1 MNKKTPLYYSIMETI
16 KDSIINGVYPI
27 NSLLPTETEF
37 EKIFNVSKI
46 TIRKAIDLLEKDGYV
61 SKQSGKG
68 TTVISNSIFNKLS
81 NGYSFANL
89 LKQQGYQVTKENTQ
103 FEYISL
109 DPQHELFPYFGR
121 KSLEITRFYYLDGQP
136 YIHLTH
142 YLPGDIEIPVI
153 NNRLMIFFDSYPV
166 RFRLNNLLLHFM
178 IWCRSFALN
187 KISNVNL
194 IFKNPADC
202 D

>member
-1 MNKKTPLYYSIMETI
+1 ML
-16 KDSIINGVYPI
+16 
-27 NSLLPTETEF
+27 SLIHIL
-37 EKIFNVSKI
+37 
-46 TIRKAIDLLEKDGYV
+46 RKAIDLLEKDGYV

-136 YIHLTH
+136 YIC
-142 YLPGDIEIPVI
+142 
-153 NNRLMIFFDSYPV
+153 
-166 RFRLNNLLLHFM
+166 LLYTSR
-178 IWCRSFALN
+178 C
-187 KISNVNL
+187 V
-194 IFKNPADC
+194 
-202 D
+202 

>member
-103 FEYISL
+103 FEYIS
-109 DPQHELFPYFGR
+109 
-121 KSLEITRFYYLDGQP
+121 
-136 YIHLTH
+136 
-142 YLPGDIEIPVI
+142 
-153 NNRLMIFFDSYPV
+153 
-166 RFRLNNLLLHFM
+166 
-178 IWCRSFALN
+178 
-187 KISNVNL
+187 
-194 IFKNPADC
+194 
-202 D
+202 

>member
-68 TTVISNSIFNKLS
+68 TTVISNSIFNKLCLLFCWDIPFRIA
-81 NGYSFANL
+81 GYTNR
-89 LKQQGYQVTKENTQ
+89 T
-103 FEYISL
+103 
-109 DPQHELFPYFGR
+109 
-121 KSLEITRFYYLDGQP
+121 TRSGKR
-136 YIHLTH
+136 IR
-142 YLPGDIEIPVI
+142 I
-153 NNRLMIFFDSYPV
+153 
-166 RFRLNNLLLHFM
+166 
-178 IWCRSFALN
+178 
-187 KISNVNL
+187 
-194 IFKNPADC
+194 
-202 D
+202 